1 MGIWCYERYHTMSK
15 QSILF
20 WWGCHTNTSS
30 TVPPETSSPPSGPP
44 TVQRHFQASLLCWG
58 RAARGAL
65 FLLAAARARARRAAR
80 AVQDALSAG
89 ARGAELSARVVP
101 CRRHPRP
108 MTSRLA
114 PASRHAFR
122 HEGRVVYEWE
132 QTIEEVCLFVQVP
145 AGVRARDLGVSIAA
159 REVSV
164 GIRGNPPYLQHALHA
179 PCVTADSTWTLDGG
193 ELAITLAKVRHRST
207 GRGPGKRISVRC
219 SDAAP
224 PAKVFSRKVDAQ
236 RGRVPGGCVAWAGEE
251 RRRERRT
258 AWSGRRERVCARSG

>member
-1 MGIWCYERYHTMSK
+1 
-15 QSILF
+15 
-20 WWGCHTNTSS
+20 
-30 TVPPETSSPPSGPP
+30 
-44 TVQRHFQASLLCWG
+44 
-58 RAARGAL
+58 
-65 FLLAAARARARRAAR
+65 
-80 AVQDALSAG
+80 
-89 ARGAELSARVVP
+89 
-101 CRRHPRP
+101 

-193 ELAITLAKVRHRST
+193 ELAITLAKVRRSVAMSVSFESYCFRDLPQRAGGHD
-207 GRGPGKRISVRC
+207 GR
-219 SDAAP
+219 
-224 PAKVFSRKVDAQ
+224 PAGQ
-236 RGRVPGGCVAWAGEE
+236 GE
-251 RRRERRT
+251 RT
-258 AWSGRRERVCARSG
+258 SL